1 MIKEFE
7 QVRNWKKLRGIGG
20 DIDIS
25 KYLNSP
31 DELKTFL
38 QAQMQFQRV
47 MQECIEIHDALV
59 LNDEDEFI
67 DAIGDTIVTLINIA
81 DIKGY
86 KAEDC
91 LAKAFDVI
99 RLRKGITRESGDFVR
114 YGKLTVEDKLI
125 CDEKQ
130 GNPESEYFLE
140 SSLSLL
146 SPEFFK
152 K

>member
-7 QVRNWKKLRGIGG
+7 DVREWKAIRGIGG
-20 DIDIS
+20 DIDVT
-25 KYLNSP
+25 KYINDP
-31 DELKTFL
+31 EKLKTFL

-59 LNDEDEFI
+59 LNDEEEFI

-99 RLRKGITRESGDFVR
+99 KLRKGITRESGDFVR
-114 YGKLTVEDKLI
+114 YGKLKDEDKAT
-125 CDEKQ
+125 CDLKQ
-130 GNPESEYFLE
+130 GNVGNEYFEE
-140 SSLSLL
+140 SALSWLA
-146 SPEFFK
+146 PEFFK